1 MTLRAFTSPIAGT
14 PDALLRQ
21 VTRANDN
28 ALRDALLLWG
38 IPTITSISTSSAIT
52 ATRQHVRADA
62 TSAPIT
68 AMLPTLATVEAGVVI
83 TVKKID
89 ASGNAVTVTASG
101 SDTIDGAA
109 TFVLGVQYLSV
120 TLQATATSWDVI

>member
-14 PDALLRQ
+14 PDAALRQ

-28 ALRDALLLWG
+28 ALRDALVLYG
-38 IPTITSISTSSAIT
+38 IPTITSISTSAAIS

-62 TSAPIT
+62 SGGAI
-68 AMLPTLATVEAGVVI
+68 APTLPPLASTDAGVVI

-109 TFVLGVQYLSV
+109 TFVLGVRYLSV